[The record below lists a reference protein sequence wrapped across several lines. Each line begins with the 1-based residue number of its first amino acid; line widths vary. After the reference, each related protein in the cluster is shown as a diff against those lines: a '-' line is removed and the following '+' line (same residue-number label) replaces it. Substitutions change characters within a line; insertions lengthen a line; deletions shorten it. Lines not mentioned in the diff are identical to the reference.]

1 MFGDFTA
8 AANID
13 DKGKVVDNKS
23 KYADKGK
30 NVDRSKHDGP
40 VQLPQIKVQNIV
52 VSADLHAVI
61 DLYAL
66 SKEVK
71 AVDYEPEQFPGAI
84 FRIAEPKAVIILFK
98 NGKMICTG
106 TSTEANIRRVLEF
119 ASKVISKYVI
129 SLNVDL
135 PPPKKVE
142 GGKAPE
148 KKGADGKAPQKRLPE
163 KTLPAWKPSGKK

>member
-1 MFGDFTA
+1 MLQYTMAKIEKNALQPNSTG
-8 AANID
+8 NIEFP
-13 DKGKVVDNKS
+13 K
-23 KYADKGK
+23 
-30 NVDRSKHDGP
+30 
-40 VQLPQIKVQNIV
+40 IKIQNIV

-106 TSTEANIRRVLEF
+106 ANTEVNIRKVLTY
-119 ASKVISKYVI
+119 AAGIMSKYVI
-129 SLNVDL
+129 SLNT
-135 PPPKKVE
+135 PGTESK
-142 GGKAPE
+142 
-148 KKGADGKAPQKRLPE
+148 PQR
-163 KTLPAWKPSGKK
+163 PSKSVK

>member
-1 MFGDFTA
+1 MNHTNAKKGAPVVKA
-8 AANID
+8 AVKPAAKPIVVNKPTKGPISAPPVNI
-13 DKGKVVDNKS
+13 
-23 KYADKGK
+23 
-30 NVDRSKHDGP
+30 
-40 VQLPQIKVQNIV
+40 QNIV

-84 FRIAEPKAVIILFK
+84 FRVAEPKAVIILFK

-129 SLNVDL
+129 SVN
-135 PPPKKVE
+135 PPETKMQKDAKKIADA
-142 GGKAPE
+142 KRPAE
-148 KKGADGKAPQKRLPE
+148 KRM
-163 KTLPAWKPSGKK
+163 

>member
-1 MFGDFTA
+1 MTA
-8 AANID
+8 A
-13 DKGKVVDNKS
+13 KRPTSNKPIT
-23 KYADKGK
+23 
-30 NVDRSKHDGP
+30 GP
-40 VQLPQIKVQNIV
+40 IKSPQIKIQNIV
-52 VSADLHAVI
+52 VSADLHATI

-106 TSTEANIRRVLEF
+106 TSTEANIKRVLEF

-129 SLNVDL
+129 SLNS
-135 PPPKKVE
+135 E
-142 GGKAPE
+142 EE
-148 KKGADGKAPQKRLPE
+148 KKKAKEEEKRKAEEKKRL
-163 KTLPAWKPSGKK
+163 KAA

>member
-1 MFGDFTA
+1 M
-8 AANID
+8 
-13 DKGKVVDNKS
+13 
-23 KYADKGK
+23 
-30 NVDRSKHDGP
+30 
-40 VQLPQIKVQNIV
+40 

-84 FRIAEPKAVIILFK
+84 FKIAEPKAVIILFK

-106 TSTEANIRRVLEF
+106 TNTEANIRRVLEY

-129 SLNVDL
+129 ELTPVL
-135 PPPKKVE
+135 TAAQQKAAAAQKAAGQAKK
-142 GGKAPE
+142 
-148 KKGADGKAPQKRLPE
+148 
-163 KTLPAWKPSGKK
+163 

>member
-1 MFGDFTA
+1 MTA
-8 AANID
+8 AKIEPAPT
-13 DKGKVVDNKS
+13 
-23 KYADKGK
+23 
-30 NVDRSKHDGP
+30 GP
-40 VQLPQIKVQNIV
+40 VKIPQIKVQNIV

-106 TSTEANIRRVLEF
+106 TSTEANIKRVLEF

-129 SLNVDL
+129 SMNPTLT
-135 PPPKKVE
+135 KKE
-142 GGKAPE
+142 LAAIDAAKDAAKAE
-148 KKGADGKAPQKRLPE
+148 KDRAEMAKRDA
-163 KTLPAWKPSGKK
+163 KR

>member
-1 MFGDFTA
+1 VIRTA
-8 AANID
+8 AKKEPKRLTGPI
-13 DKGKVVDNKS
+13 KS
-23 KYADKGK
+23 
-30 NVDRSKHDGP
+30 
-40 VQLPQIKVQNIV
+40 PQIKIQNIV
-52 VSADLHAVI
+52 VSADLHATI

-106 TSTEANIRRVLEF
+106 TSTEANIKRVLEF

-129 SLNVDL
+129 SLNSDQ
-135 PPPKKVE
+135 K
-142 GGKAPE
+142 E
-148 KKGADGKAPQKRLPE
+148 KKA
-163 KTLPAWKPSGKK
+163 

>member
-1 MFGDFTA
+1 MFLNLSIDGGYTA
-8 AANID
+8 SKKTGNTKIEKNALQPSSAGNIEFP
-13 DKGKVVDNKS
+13 K
-23 KYADKGK
+23 
-30 NVDRSKHDGP
+30 
-40 VQLPQIKVQNIV
+40 IKIQNIV

-106 TSTEANIRRVLEF
+106 ANTEVNIRKVL
-119 ASKVISKYVI
+119 AYAAGIMSKYVI
-129 SLNVDL
+129 SLNA
-135 PPPKKVE
+135 PASE
-142 GGKAPE
+142 GK
-148 KKGADGKAPQKRLPE
+148 PQR
-163 KTLPAWKPSGKK
+163 PSKQVK